1 MTRCR
6 KCNNGI
12 NSTYIREGE
21 KGLWKK
27 IGYYCPVCDIYYDM
41 KKSKLYI
48 KCIKKEKGS
57 STKGLMLNAI

>member
-27 IGYYCPVCDIYYDM
+27 VGYYCPVCDIYYDM
-41 KKSKLYI
+41 KLKSYVKSMN
-48 KCIKKEKGS
+48 KKVS

>member
-27 IGYYCPVCDIYYDM
+27 IGYFCPVCDIYYDM
-41 KKSKLYI
+41 KSKPYI
-48 KCIKKEKGS
+48 KSTNRKKVS
-57 STKGLMLNAI
+57 STKGMMLNAI